1 MKEVKSILLIFVI
14 ILFVSSYKICDLF
27 YYNDEVKN
35 IKLWWGLKSN
45 LYTAMIALIFYASSI
60 DTKGVVK
67 LILSIGVGLA
77 VSNVIDKVFFN
88 VLDFRYND
96 VIMIVLTIGFSTLN
110 FINEI
115 QGNART
121 DE

>member
-1 MKEVKSILLIFVI
+1 MKKVKIVIIILTI
-14 ILFVSSYKICDLF
+14 ILFCFNYQICEYLYPKDL
-27 YYNDEVKN
+27 
-35 IKLWWGLKSN
+35 KLWWGLKSN
-45 LYTAMIALIFYASSI
+45 IYAVIVALTFYSSSI

-96 VIMIVLTIGFSTLN
+96 IIMIVLTIGFSTLN

>member
-1 MKEVKSILLIFVI
+1 MVK
-14 ILFVSSYKICDLF
+14 D
-27 YYNDEVKN
+27 
-35 IKLWWGLKSN
+35 IKKWWGLRSII
-45 LYTAMIALIFYASSI
+45 YGFIVMIVFYASSI

-96 VIMIVLTIGFSTLN
+96 IIMIVLTIGFSTLN